1 MGNVLRFL
9 EACIQKIYA
18 QYVTEIGQG
27 SGSSSLGGR
36 KVNCGITK
44 ATRGLID

>member
-27 SGSSSLGGR
+27 SGKLEFGQGV
-36 KVNCGITK
+36 K
-44 ATRGLID
+44 